1 MATFEPHYSLA
12 KHMGTHEVDW
22 PVATLLELI
31 ERGEKEYGQ
40 QFLDELKTATILVNG
55 RAVSFLKGA
64 KTPLKAT
71 DHVNTISL
79 AAGG

>member
-22 PVATLLELI
+22 PVKTLKELI

-40 QFLDELKTATILVNG
+40 TFLDELKLATILVNG
-55 RAVSFLKGA
+55 RAVNFLKGN
-64 KTPLKAT
+64 KTPLTDA
-71 DHVNTISL
+71 DHVNSISL